1 MKRLYVRILL
11 SQLLFCCSAENK
23 SKDVKIIKQISKNE
37 VEKLLSEGVI
47 RNTKHGY
54 VDRKGEHVGYYKTC
68 GNKRYIEDRFVK

>member
-1 MKRLYVRILL
+1 MKK
-11 SQLLFCCSAENK
+11 ENDK
-23 SKDVKIIKQISKNE
+23 
-37 VEKLLSEGVI
+37 KLLSEGVI